1 MLSPHLFG
9 YFLALMAAV
18 SWAVAP
24 VLYRRGVDRI
34 SYSGLGALRCNGY
47 LVSAALF
54 LFLTMG
60 PSAFAPL
67 PAVTMAKIFACSVL
81 WLVMGDFFYFS
92 SLHKLGVSISVPVT
106 SSYPLMV
113 VPAAWIF
120 LGEPAKPM
128 VLVAAVLIVAGL
140 VLLSPHKQDRNGKR
154 QVLGGLVA
162 SFLAMSCWT
171 FGMITN
177 KVLMQTV
184 PVPQLEWWRSVSITL
199 GSWVLFYI
207 LERCR
212 GAGSISRGPMVEM
225 ALAGALGLTVGNLFM
240 TYAFGLAPVDAV
252 VCIVSI
258 RPFLAALFATLFLGE
273 KLTPRLAG
281 GIILVFIGVM
291 TITF

>member
-1 MLSPHLFG
+1 MQPSLFFG

-34 SYSGLGALRCNGY
+34 SYSGLGALRCNGSI
-47 LVSAALF
+47 VSAALF

-60 PSAFAPL
+60 PSAFMPL
-67 PAVTMAKIFACSVL
+67 PVGTLLKVFTCSVL
-81 WLVMGDFFYFS
+81 WLVMGDFFYFA

-113 VPAAWIF
+113 VPASWIF
-120 LGEPAKPM
+120 LGEPANPM
-128 VLVAAVLIVAGL
+128 VLLAAVLIVAGL
-140 VLLSPHKQDRNGKR
+140 ILLSPHKGDPKRKR

-177 KVLMQTV
+177 KVLMQTI
-184 PVPQLEWWRSVSITL
+184 PVPQLEWWRAVSVAL
-199 GSWVLFYI
+199 GSWMLFFL
-207 LERCR
+207 LERGR
-212 GAGSISRGPMVEM
+212 GVGNLSRVVMVEM

-240 TYAFGLAPVDAV
+240 TYAFGLAPVDV
-252 VCIVSI
+252 IVCIVSI

-291 TITF
+291 TITL

>member
-1 MLSPHLFG
+1 MQSPHLFG

-24 VLYRRGVDRI
+24 VLYRRGVDLI

-47 LVSAALF
+47 ITSAALF

-67 PAVTMAKIFACSVL
+67 PAATMAKIFVCSVL
-81 WLVMGDFFYFS
+81 WLVLGDFFYFS
-92 SLHKLGVSISVPVT
+92 SLHKLGVSISVPIT

-128 VLVAAVLIVAGL
+128 VFVAAALIVAGL
-140 VLLSPHKQDRNGKR
+140 VLLSPRKEDQNEKR
-154 QVLGGLVA
+154 QAFSGLAA

-199 GSWVLFYI
+199 GSWILFFF
-207 LERCR
+207 LERFR
-212 GAGSISRGPMVEM
+212 GAASIPRGPMVEM

-281 GIILVFIGVM
+281 GIVLVFVGVM